1 MAVVPYNGHS
11 LSPQAA
17 DLVRRIAQRILDE
30 PADLMDQVYAAVAAA
45 ADEPL
50 RSEPVL
56 AAEVAAST
64 RANVLHWAASIE
76 RDPGGRVPANLTPEV
91 LGIAREAF
99 RRGIE
104 QTVYTTYH
112 AGQNVVQAHWMRT
125 AFALSA
131 DPAVLR
137 QALTAGSESVAG
149 FVEDMVAVLSE
160 QLRRER
166 ADLARSSHARRFE
179 VVSLILD
186 SAPITTGRAS
196 TQLGYDLRRRHTAAV
211 LWTDPRRP
219 DQAALAAAAEVLG
232 PVTGA
237 RQVLTVI
244 ASSSSVWAWLAAA
257 ADTDAGAIT
266 AATAAQPAVR
276 VAVGPAGTGAD
287 GFRRSHFDAVATQRL
302 MSRRPDLRVAR
313 FADVQL
319 VALALA
325 DEQRAREFVART
337 LGTLADAD
345 RELRD
350 TLCVYIAEQF
360 SAARAARALYT
371 HRNTV
376 LNRLQRAERLLP
388 LPLAGHGLEVGVA
401 LEIAQ
406 WLGTQPPV
414 QVSGGLTGAPITILI
429 SPLTRGTR
437 KGRAHHHRPPRSLW
451 GDCAY
456 FPCHFQ
462 RGSCSYHGWP
472 DHGRER
478 DAGGG
483 RRPHGQLCR
492 AR

>member
-1 MAVVPYNGHS
+1 VADAGEP

-17 DLVRRIAQRILDE
+17 DLVRRIARGVLDE
-30 PADLMDQVYAAVAAA
+30 PADLMAEVYAAVSAA

-64 RANVLHWAASIE
+64 RANVLHWAASMV

-99 RRGIE
+99 RRGID

-112 AGQNVVQAHWMRT
+112 AGQNAVWAYWMRT
-125 AFALSA
+125 AFSLSS

-137 QALTAGSESVAG
+137 QVLAAGSESVAG
-149 FVEDMVAVLSE
+149 FVDDMVAELSE

-166 ADLARSSHARRFE
+166 AELARSSYARRFE

-186 SAPITTGRAS
+186 SAPITTARAS
-196 TQLGYDLRRRHTAAV
+196 TRLGYDLRRRHTAAV
-211 LWTDPRRP
+211 IWTDPRRP
-219 DQAALAAAAEVLG
+219 DQAALAQAAEALG
-232 PVTGA
+232 PVTRA

-257 ADTDAGAIT
+257 DDTDAGAIT
-266 AATAAQPAVR
+266 EATAAHRAVR
-276 VAVGPAGTGAD
+276 IAVGPAGTGAS

-319 VALALA
+319 VTLAIQ

-337 LGTLADAD
+337 LGALADAD

-350 TLCVYIAEQF
+350 TLGVYIREQF

-376 LNRLQRAERLLP
+376 LNRLRRAERLLP
-388 LPLAGHGLEVGVA
+388 LPLAGNGVEVGAA

-406 WLGTQPPV
+406 WLGTPPE
-414 QVSGGLTGAPITILI
+414 SA
-429 SPLTRGTR
+429 SATRASDTR
-437 KGRAHHHRPPRSLW
+437 TP
-451 GDCAY
+451 
-456 FPCHFQ
+456 
-462 RGSCSYHGWP
+462 
-472 DHGRER
+472 
-478 DAGGG
+478 
-483 RRPHGQLCR
+483 
-492 AR
+492 

>member
-1 MAVVPYNGHS
+1 VPDAGEP

-17 DLVRRIAQRILDE
+17 ELVRRIARVFLDE
-30 PADLMDQVYAAVAAA
+30 PADLMDQVQAAVSAA

-64 RANVLHWAASIE
+64 RANVLHWAAGIA

-112 AGQNVVQAHWMRT
+112 AGQNVVWAYWMRT
-125 AFALSA
+125 AFALSS
-131 DPAVLR
+131 DPAVLH
-137 QALTAGSESVAG
+137 QALQAGSRSVSA
-149 FVEDMVAVLSE
+149 FVDDMVAALSE

-166 ADLARSSHARRFE
+166 AELARSSHARRFE

-196 TQLGYDLRRRHTAAV
+196 TQLGYDLRRRHAAAV

-219 DQAALAAAAEVLG
+219 DQSALAQAAEALG
-232 PVTGA
+232 PAARA

-257 ADTDAGAIT
+257 ADTDAGAIA
-266 AATAAQPAVR
+266 AATAAHPGVR
-276 VAVGPAGTGAD
+276 VAVGPAGSGAD

-319 VALALA
+319 VTLAIA
-325 DEQRAREFVART
+325 DEQRAREFVVRT
-337 LGTLADAD
+337 LGKLADAD
-345 RELRD
+345 RVLRD
-350 TLCVYIAEQF
+350 TLCAYIGEQF
-360 SAARAARALYT
+360 SASRAARALYT

-376 LNRLQRAERLLP
+376 LSRIQRAERLLP
-388 LPLAGHGLEVGVA
+388 FPLAGHGLEVGVA

-406 WLGTQPPV
+406 WLGT
-414 QVSGGLTGAPITILI
+414 
-429 SPLTRGTR
+429 
-437 KGRAHHHRPPRSLW
+437 
-451 GDCAY
+451 
-456 FPCHFQ
+456 
-462 RGSCSYHGWP
+462 
-472 DHGRER
+472 
-478 DAGGG
+478 
-483 RRPHGQLCR
+483 
-492 AR
+492 

>member
-1 MAVVPYNGHS
+1 MAVVADAGEP
-11 LSPQAA
+11 LSPQAV
-17 DLVRRIAQRILDE
+17 DLVRRVARVFLDE
-30 PADLMDQVYAAVAAA
+30 PADLMAEVHAAVSAA

-50 RSEPVL
+50 RSEPTL

-64 RANVLHWAASIE
+64 RANVLHLAASMLK
-76 RDPGGRVPANLTPEV
+76 DPGGRVPANLTPEV

-104 QTVYTTYH
+104 QTLYTTYH
-112 AGQNVVQAHWMRT
+112 AGQNIVWAYWMRT
-125 AFALSA
+125 AFSLSS

-137 QALTAGSESVAG
+137 QALAAGSRSVAG
-149 FVEDMVAVLSE
+149 FVDDTVAALSE

-179 VVSLILD
+179 VVSLLLD
-186 SAPITTGRAS
+186 NAPITTGRAS

-219 DQAALAAAAEVLG
+219 DQAALAQAAEALG
-232 PVTGA
+232 PATRA

-244 ASSSSVWAWLAAA
+244 ATSSSVWAWLAAA

-266 AATAAQPAVR
+266 AATAAHPAVR
-276 VAVGPAGTGAD
+276 VAVGPAGAGID

-319 VALALA
+319 VTLALQ
-325 DEQRAREFVART
+325 DEQSAREFITRT

-350 TLCVYIAEQF
+350 TLCVYIGEQF
-360 SAARAARALYT
+360 SATRTARALYA

-388 LPLAGHGLEVGVA
+388 FPLAGHGLEVGVA

-406 WLGTQPPV
+406 WLGTQP
-414 QVSGGLTGAPITILI
+414 
-429 SPLTRGTR
+429 
-437 KGRAHHHRPPRSLW
+437 GRATH
-451 GDCAY
+451 
-456 FPCHFQ
+456 
-462 RGSCSYHGWP
+462 
-472 DHGRER
+472 
-478 DAGGG
+478 AG
-483 RRPHGQLCR
+483 
-492 AR
+492 

>member
-1 MAVVPYNGHS
+1 MPEAGEP

-17 DLVRRIAQRILDE
+17 DLIRRVARVFLDE
-30 PADLMDQVYAAVAAA
+30 PADLMAEVHAAVSAA

-56 AAEVAAST
+56 AAEVAASN
-64 RANVLHWAASIE
+64 RANVLHLAASML

-104 QTVYTTYH
+104 QAVYTTYH
-112 AGQNVVQAHWMRT
+112 AGQNAVWAYWMRT

-137 QALTAGSESVAG
+137 QALAAGSRSVAG
-149 FVEDMVAVLSE
+149 FVEDMVAALSE

-166 ADLARSSHARRFE
+166 ADLARGSHARRFE

-186 SAPITTGRAS
+186 SAPITAGRAG
-196 TQLGYDLRRRHTAAV
+196 TGLGYDLRGRPHRRRAVDRPRPPGPGRARRHRRGPRPGDRCPAGPDRNRQLLLGVGLAGRRRRHRR
-211 LWTDPRRP
+211 RRP
-219 DQAALAAAAEVLG
+219 HRGDRG
-232 PVTGA
+232 PP
-237 RQVLTVI
+237 R
-244 ASSSSVWAWLAAA
+244 
-257 ADTDAGAIT
+257 
-266 AATAAQPAVR
+266 
-276 VAVGPAGTGAD
+276 GPDRGRPGRRGID

-319 VALALA
+319 AALAIQ
-325 DEQRAREFVART
+325 DEQRARDFVART
-337 LGTLADAD
+337 LGTLAGAD

-350 TLCVYIAEQF
+350 TLCVYIGEQF
-360 SAARAARALYT
+360 SAARALYT

-388 LPLAGHGLEVGVA
+388 FPLAGHGLEVGVA

-406 WLGTQPPV
+406 WLGTQP
-414 QVSGGLTGAPITILI
+414 
-429 SPLTRGTR
+429 
-437 KGRAHHHRPPRSLW
+437 
-451 GDCAY
+451 
-456 FPCHFQ
+456 
-462 RGSCSYHGWP
+462 GSATH
-472 DHGRER
+472 DR
-478 DAGGG
+478 
-483 RRPHGQLCR
+483 
-492 AR
+492 

>member
-1 MAVVPYNGHS
+1 MPDAGEA

-17 DLVRRIAQRILDE
+17 DLVRRIAQEILDE
-30 PADLMDQVYAAVAAA
+30 PVGLMDQVQAAVSAA

-64 RANVLHWAASIE
+64 RANVLHWAANIA

-112 AGQNVVQAHWMRT
+112 AGQNAVQAYWMRT
-125 AFALSA
+125 AFTLSQ
-131 DPAVLR
+131 DPVVLR
-137 QALTAGSESVAG
+137 QVLAVGSQSVAG
-149 FVEDMVAVLSE
+149 FVEDMVAALSG

-166 ADLARSSHARRFE
+166 AELARSSHARRFE

-186 SAPITTGRAS
+186 SAPITSGRAS

-219 DQAALAAAAEVLG
+219 DQAALAAAAEALG
-232 PVTGA
+232 PAAGA

-244 ASSSSVWAWLAAA
+244 ATSSSVWAWLAAA
-257 ADTDAGAIT
+257 ADTAAGAIA
-266 AATAAQPAVR
+266 AATAAYPGVR
-276 VAVGPAGTGAD
+276 VAVGPAGAGAD

-302 MSRRPDLRVAR
+302 MARRPDLRVAR

-325 DEQRAREFVART
+325 DEQHAREFVART

-345 RELRD
+345 ADGELRD
-350 TLCVYIAEQF
+350 TLCVYIGEQF

-371 HRNTV
+371 HRNTI

-406 WLGTQPPV
+406 WLGTQPG
-414 QVSGGLTGAPITILI
+414 SA
-429 SPLTRGTR
+429 TRDG
-437 KGRAHHHRPPRSLW
+437 
-451 GDCAY
+451 
-456 FPCHFQ
+456 
-462 RGSCSYHGWP
+462 
-472 DHGRER
+472 
-478 DAGGG
+478 
-483 RRPHGQLCR
+483 
-492 AR
+492 

>member
-1 MAVVPYNGHS
+1 MAVVPDNGEP

-17 DLVRRIAQRILDE
+17 DLVRRIAQMVLDE
-30 PADLMDQVYAAVAAA
+30 PAELMAEVHAAVSAA

-50 RSEPVL
+50 RSEPTL

-64 RANVLHWAASIE
+64 RSNVLHWAASME
-76 RDPGGRVPANLTPEV
+76 RDPGGLVPANLTAEV

-112 AGQNVVQAHWMRT
+112 AGQNIVWAYWMRT
-125 AFALSA
+125 AFALSD

-137 QALTAGSESVAG
+137 QVLEAGSRSVAG
-149 FVEDMVAVLSE
+149 FVDDMVAALSE

-166 ADLARSSHARRFE
+166 AELARSSHARRFE
-179 VVSLILD
+179 MVSLILD
-186 SAPITTGRAS
+186 SAPITSGRAS
-196 TQLGYDLRRRHTAAV
+196 AGLGYDLRRRHTAAV

-219 DQAALAAAAEVLG
+219 DQAALAAAAEALG
-232 PVTGA
+232 PATRA

-266 AATAAQPAVR
+266 AATGQHPGVR
-276 VAVGPAGTGAD
+276 VAVGPASAGAD

-319 VALALA
+319 ITLALQ

-337 LGTLADAD
+337 LGQLADAD

-350 TLCVYIAEQF
+350 TLCVYIGEQF

-388 LPLAGHGLEVGVA
+388 LPLAGRGLEIGVA
-401 LEIAQ
+401 LEITQ
-406 WLGTQPPV
+406 WLGTQP
-414 QVSGGLTGAPITILI
+414 
-429 SPLTRGTR
+429 
-437 KGRAHHHRPPRSLW
+437 
-451 GDCAY
+451 
-456 FPCHFQ
+456 
-462 RGSCSYHGWP
+462 GSTTY
-472 DHGRER
+472 
-478 DAGGG
+478 AG
-483 RRPHGQLCR
+483 
-492 AR
+492 

>member
-1 MAVVPYNGHS
+1 MAVVPDAGEP

-17 DLVRRIAQRILDE
+17 DLVRRIARAVLDE
-30 PADLMDQVYAAVAAA
+30 PADLMAEVYAAVSAA

-64 RANVLHWAASIE
+64 RANVLHWAAGIA
-76 RDPGGRVPANLTPEV
+76 RDPGGRVPANLSPEV

-104 QTVYTTYH
+104 QTVYTTYR
-112 AGQNVVQAHWMRT
+112 AGQNVVWAYWMRT
-125 AFALSA
+125 AFSLSS

-137 QALTAGSESVAG
+137 QVLEAGSRSLAD
-149 FVEDMVAVLSE
+149 FVDDMVAALSE

-166 ADLARSSHARRFE
+166 AELARSSHVRRFE
-179 VVSLILD
+179 VVSLILE
-186 SAPITTGRAS
+186 SAPITAARAS

-219 DQAALAAAAEVLG
+219 DQAALARAAEALG
-232 PVTGA
+232 PATRA

-257 ADTDAGAIT
+257 ADTDAGALA

-276 VAVGPAGTGAD
+276 VAVGPAGAGAD

-302 MSRRPDLRVAR
+302 MGRRPDLPVAR

-325 DEQRAREFVART
+325 DEQNAREFVART

-350 TLCVYIAEQF
+350 TLCVYIGE
-360 SAARAARALYT
+360 
-371 HRNTV
+371 
-376 LNRLQRAERLLP
+376 RAERAGDE
-388 LPLAGHGLEVGVA
+388 LAGALLVVQGEGDELDVG
-401 LEIAQ
+401 
-406 WLGTQPPV
+406 
-414 QVSGGLTGAPITILI
+414 
-429 SPLTRGTR
+429 
-437 KGRAHHHRPPRSLW
+437 
-451 GDCAY
+451 
-456 FPCHFQ
+456 
-462 RGSCSYHGWP
+462 
-472 DHGRER
+472 
-478 DAGGG
+478 
-483 RRPHGQLCR
+483 
-492 AR
+492 

>member
-1 MAVVPYNGHS
+1 MAVVPDAGAPDAGEP

-17 DLVRRIAQRILDE
+17 DLVRRIARVILDE
-30 PADLMDQVYAAVAAA
+30 PADLMDRVHAAVSAA

-64 RANVLHWAASIE
+64 RSNVLHWAAGIA
-76 RDPGGRVPANLTPEV
+76 RDPVGRVPANLTPEV

-112 AGQNVVQAHWMRT
+112 AGQNVVQAYWMRT
-125 AFALSA
+125 AFTLSA

-137 QALTAGSESVAG
+137 PVLAAGSESVAA
-149 FVEDMVAVLSE
+149 FVDDMVAALSE

-166 ADLARSSHARRFE
+166 AELARSSHARRFE

-186 SAPITTGRAS
+186 SAPITTGQAG
-196 TQLGYDLRRRHTAAV
+196 TQLGYDLSRRHTAAV

-219 DQAALAAAAEVLG
+219 DQAALAAAAGALG
-232 PVTGA
+232 PATRA
-237 RQVLTVI
+237 RQVLTVV

-257 ADTDAGAIT
+257 ADTGAGAVT
-266 AATAAQPAVR
+266 AAIAAYPAVR
-276 VAVGPAGTGAD
+276 VAVGPDGAGAD

-302 MSRRPDLRVAR
+302 MGRRPDLPVAR

-350 TLCVYIAEQF
+350 TLCVYIGEQF

-371 HRNTV
+371 HRNTI

-406 WLGTQPPV
+406 WLGTQP
-414 QVSGGLTGAPITILI
+414 
-429 SPLTRGTR
+429 
-437 KGRAHHHRPPRSLW
+437 
-451 GDCAY
+451 
-456 FPCHFQ
+456 
-462 RGSCSYHGWP
+462 GSA
-472 DHGRER
+472 DR
-478 DAGGG
+478 D
-483 RRPHGQLCR
+483 L
-492 AR
+492 

>member
-1 MAVVPYNGHS
+1 MAVVADAGEP

-17 DLVRRIAQRILDE
+17 DLIRRIARVFLDE
-30 PADLMDQVYAAVAAA
+30 PADLMAELHAAVSAA

-50 RSEPVL
+50 RSEPTL
-56 AAEVAAST
+56 AAEVAASN
-64 RANVLHWAASIE
+64 RANVLHLAASMLK
-76 RDPGGRVPANLTPEV
+76 DPGGRVPANLTPEV

-104 QTVYTTYH
+104 QAVYTTYH
-112 AGQNVVQAHWMRT
+112 AGQNAVWAYWMRT
-125 AFALSA
+125 AFALSQ
-131 DPAVLR
+131 DPAALR
-137 QALTAGSESVAG
+137 QALEAGSRSLAG
-149 FVEDMVAVLSE
+149 FIDDTVAALSE

-179 VVSLILD
+179 VVSLVLD

-196 TQLGYDLRRRHTAAV
+196 TGLGYDLRRRHTAAV

-219 DQAALAAAAEVLG
+219 DQGALAQAAEALG
-232 PVTGA
+232 PATRA

-257 ADTDAGAIT
+257 DTDTDTGALA
-266 AATAAQPAVR
+266 AATAAHPAVR
-276 VAVGPAGTGAD
+276 VAVGPAGAGID

-313 FADVQL
+313 FTDVQL
-319 VALALA
+319 VTLAIQ
-325 DEQRAREFVART
+325 DEQRAREFVVRT
-337 LGTLADAD
+337 LGQLADAD

-406 WLGTQPPV
+406 WLGTQP
-414 QVSGGLTGAPITILI
+414 
-429 SPLTRGTR
+429 
-437 KGRAHHHRPPRSLW
+437 
-451 GDCAY
+451 
-456 FPCHFQ
+456 
-462 RGSCSYHGWP
+462 GSATHEG
-472 DHGRER
+472 
-478 DAGGG
+478 
-483 RRPHGQLCR
+483 
-492 AR
+492 

>member
-1 MAVVPYNGHS
+1 MAVVPEAGEP

-17 DLVRRIAQRILDE
+17 DLVRRIARTVLDE
-30 PADLMDQVYAAVAAA
+30 PADLMDQVHAAVSAA

-64 RANVLHWAASIE
+64 RSNVLHWAAGIA

-112 AGQNVVQAHWMRT
+112 AGQNVVQAYWMRT

-137 QALTAGSESVAG
+137 QALAAGSASVAG
-149 FVEDMVAVLSE
+149 FVEDMVAALSE

-186 SAPITTGRAS
+186 SAPITTGRAGA
-196 TQLGYDLRRRHTAAV
+196 QLGYDLRRRHTAAV

-219 DQAALAAAAEVLG
+219 DQAALAAAAEALG
-232 PVTGA
+232 PVTRA

-257 ADTDAGAIT
+257 ADTGAAAIT
-266 AATAAQPAVR
+266 AATAAHPAVR

-325 DEQRAREFVART
+325 DEQGAREFVART

-345 RELRD
+345 PDLRD
-350 TLCVYIAEQF
+350 TLCVYIGEQF

-388 LPLAGHGLEVGVA
+388 HRLAGHGLEIGVA

-406 WLGTQPPV
+406 WLGTQP
-414 QVSGGLTGAPITILI
+414 
-429 SPLTRGTR
+429 
-437 KGRAHHHRPPRSLW
+437 
-451 GDCAY
+451 
-456 FPCHFQ
+456 
-462 RGSCSYHGWP
+462 GSATH
-472 DHGRER
+472 
-478 DAGGG
+478 AG
-483 RRPHGQLCR
+483 
-492 AR
+492 

>member
-1 MAVVPYNGHS
+1 MVVVADAGEPSAGEP

-17 DLVRRIAQRILDE
+17 KLVRRIAQGILDE
-30 PADLMDQVYAAVAAA
+30 PAGLMDQVHAAVSAA

-50 RSEPVL
+50 RSEPTL

-64 RANVLHWAASIE
+64 RSNVLHWAAGIA
-76 RDPGGRVPANLTPEV
+76 RDPGGRVPANLTPAV

-112 AGQNVVQAHWMRT
+112 AGQNAVQAYWMRT

-137 QALTAGSESVAG
+137 EVLETGSESVAG
-149 FVEDMVAVLSE
+149 FVEDMVAALSE

-186 SAPITTGRAS
+186 SAPITAGRAS

-211 LWTDPRRP
+211 LWTDPRHP
-219 DQAALAAAAEVLG
+219 DQAALAAAAEALG
-232 PVTGA
+232 PATRA
-237 RQVLTVI
+237 RQVLTVV
-244 ASSSSVWAWLAAA
+244 ASSSSVWAWLATA
-257 ADTDAGAIT
+257 ADTAAAVIA
-266 AATAAQPAVR
+266 AATGQRPAVR
-276 VAVGPAGTGAD
+276 IAVGPAAAGAD

-319 VALALA
+319 VALALQ

-337 LGTLADAD
+337 LGKLADAD
-345 RELRD
+345 GELRD
-350 TLCVYIAEQF
+350 TLCVYIGEQF
-360 SAARAARALYT
+360 SAARTARALYT
-371 HRNTV
+371 HRNTI

-388 LPLAGHGLEVGVA
+388 LPLAGHGLEIGVA

-406 WLGTQPPV
+406 WLGTQA
-414 QVSGGLTGAPITILI
+414 GTA
-429 SPLTRGTR
+429 TRDR
-437 KGRAHHHRPPRSLW
+437 
-451 GDCAY
+451 
-456 FPCHFQ
+456 
-462 RGSCSYHGWP
+462 
-472 DHGRER
+472 
-478 DAGGG
+478 
-483 RRPHGQLCR
+483 
-492 AR
+492 

>member
-1 MAVVPYNGHS
+1 MPDSGQP

-17 DLVRRIAQRILDE
+17 DLVRRLAQGILDE
-30 PADLMDQVYAAVAAA
+30 PVDLMAEIYTAVSAA

-64 RANVLHWAASIE
+64 RANVLAWAAGIA
-76 RDPGGRVPANLTPEV
+76 RDPGGRVPPNLAPEV

-112 AGQNVVQAHWMRT
+112 AGQNVVQAYWMRA

-137 QALTAGSESVAG
+137 QALAAGSESVAG
-149 FVEDMVAVLSE
+149 FVEDMVAALSE

-166 ADLARSSHARRFE
+166 AELARSSHARRFE

-186 SAPITTGRAS
+186 SAPITTARAS
-196 TQLGYDLRRRHTAAV
+196 TRLGYDLRRRHTAAV

-219 DQAALAAAAEVLG
+219 DQAALAAAAEALG

-257 ADTDAGAIT
+257 ADTGADPIT

-276 VAVGPAGTGAD
+276 VAVGPAGAGAD

-302 MSRRPDLRVAR
+302 MARRPGLRVAR

-319 VALALA
+319 VTLALA

-337 LGTLADAD
+337 LGQLADAD
-345 RELRD
+345 PELRD
-350 TLCVYIAEQF
+350 TLCVYIGEQF

-371 HRNTV
+371 HRNTI

-388 LPLAGHGLEVGVA
+388 LPLAGHGLEIGVA

-406 WLGTQPPV
+406 WLVPNPAVPPV
-414 QVSGGLTGAPITILI
+414 P
-429 SPLTRGTR
+429 
-437 KGRAHHHRPPRSLW
+437 
-451 GDCAY
+451 GD
-456 FPCHFQ
+456 
-462 RGSCSYHGWP
+462 
-472 DHGRER
+472 
-478 DAGGG
+478 
-483 RRPHGQLCR
+483 
-492 AR
+492 ARTSR

>member
-1 MAVVPYNGHS
+1 MTVVPEAGEP

-17 DLVRRIAQRILDE
+17 DLVRRIARTVLDE
-30 PADLMDQVYAAVAAA
+30 PAALMDQIQAAVSAA

-64 RANVLHWAASIE
+64 RSNVLYWAAGIA
-76 RDPGGRVPANLTPEV
+76 RDPGGRVPADLTPEV

-112 AGQNVVQAHWMRT
+112 AGQNVVQAYWMRT
-125 AFALSA
+125 AFALYA

-137 QALTAGSESVAG
+137 QALAAGSASVAG
-149 FVEDMVAVLSE
+149 FVEDMVAALSE

-186 SAPITTGRAS
+186 SAPITTGRAGA
-196 TQLGYDLRRRHTAAV
+196 QLGYDLRRRHTAAV

-219 DQAALAAAAEVLG
+219 DQAALAAAAEALG
-232 PVTGA
+232 PVTRA

-257 ADTDAGAIT
+257 ADTGAAAIT
-266 AATAAQPAVR
+266 AATAAHPAVR

-325 DEQRAREFVART
+325 DEQGAREFVART
-337 LGTLADAD
+337 LGRLADAD
-345 RELRD
+345 PDLRD
-350 TLCVYIAEQF
+350 TLCVYIGEQF

-388 LPLAGHGLEVGVA
+388 HRLVGHGLEIGVA
-401 LEIAQ
+401 LEIA
-406 WLGTQPPV
+406 
-414 QVSGGLTGAPITILI
+414 
-429 SPLTRGTR
+429 
-437 KGRAHHHRPPRSLW
+437 
-451 GDCAY
+451 
-456 FPCHFQ
+456 
-462 RGSCSYHGWP
+462 
-472 DHGRER
+472 
-478 DAGGG
+478 
-483 RRPHGQLCR
+483 
-492 AR
+492 

>member
-1 MAVVPYNGHS
+1 MALVHDAAEP
-11 LSPQAA
+11 LSSQAA
-17 DLVRRIAQRILDE
+17 DLVRRIARAFLDE
-30 PADLMDQVYAAVAAA
+30 PADLMDQVQAAVLAA

-50 RSEPVL
+50 RSEPIL

-64 RANVLHWAASIE
+64 RANVLHWAADIA

-112 AGQNVVQAHWMRT
+112 AGQNAVWAYWMRT
-125 AFALSA
+125 AFALSQ
-131 DPAVLR
+131 DPELLR
-137 QALTAGSESVAG
+137 QALEAGSRSVTG
-149 FVEDMVAVLSE
+149 FVDDMVAALSE

-166 ADLARSSHARRFE
+166 AELARSSHARRFE
-179 VVSLILD
+179 VVSLILQ
-186 SAPITTGRAS
+186 SAPITTARAS
-196 TQLGYDLRRRHTAAV
+196 TGLGYDLRGRHAAAV

-219 DQAALAAAAEVLG
+219 DQAALAAAAEALG
-232 PVTGA
+232 PVMRA

-257 ADTDAGAIT
+257 ADTGAAAIT
-266 AATAAQPAVR
+266 AATAAHPGVR
-276 VAVGPAGTGAD
+276 VAVGPGGAGAD

-302 MSRRPDLRVAR
+302 MARRPDLRVAR

-337 LGTLADAD
+337 LGQLADAD
-345 RELRD
+345 ADGELRD
-350 TLCVYIAEQF
+350 TLCVYIGEQF

-388 LPLAGHGLEVGVA
+388 FPLAGHGLEVGVA

-406 WLGTQPPV
+406 WLGTQP
-414 QVSGGLTGAPITILI
+414 
-429 SPLTRGTR
+429 
-437 KGRAHHHRPPRSLW
+437 
-451 GDCAY
+451 
-456 FPCHFQ
+456 
-462 RGSCSYHGWP
+462 GSAT
-472 DHGRER
+472 
-478 DAGGG
+478 DAG
-483 RRPHGQLCR
+483 
-492 AR
+492 